1 MIKSIAF
8 CKIKCDRI
16 FTGAGL
22 LFKIE
27 FPVACRSEAK
37 MTIHLI

>member
-8 CKIKCDRI
+8 YKIKCDRI

-22 LFKIE
+22 LFNVDAP
-27 FPVACRSEAK
+27 FAK
-37 MTIHLI
+37 